1 MDFNDT
7 PEEAAFRAEAR
18 SWLAANTAPRD
29 AANSLVVNQE
39 TGDFVKEFPLARAWQ
54 AKKFDAG
61 FGAIYFP
68 AEVGGRGGNSL
79 QNMIFMEEEARCDVP
94 ATNHFMI
101 VNRGCCS
108 LLMKKG
114 SAAQQR
120 DLIRPSLRGDLI
132 WCQLFSEPGAGSDL
146 AGVRTR
152 AEREHGQEGDD
163 WIVSGQKIWT
173 SNAQLADWGVMVAR
187 TDPTVPKHKGLT
199 FFLVDMKSPGL
210 TLRPIKQLTGG
221 SNFNEVFIDGLRVPD
236 ANRIGA
242 VGEGWKVVIAFLA
255 GERSN
260 IAIKELQPL
269 IASLVQLARD
279 TEIDGRPAIEDGGVR
294 ERIASYYIR
303 EAGVRFTVQRM
314 LTALSRNVEPGPEIA
329 IGKLVLGTLVQ
340 EMTAFALELM
350 QSQGAVMDPAHS
362 PFAGVWQTEW
372 LGSVVDRLGGG
383 TDEIMRNVIG
393 ERILGLPE
401 DVRVDKAVPFNQIG
415 AAKV

>member
-7 PEEAAFRAEAR
+7 DEEAAFRAAAR
-18 SWLAANTAPRD
+18 AWLAANAKPRS
-29 AANSLVVNQE
+29 ATNSLLVNQE
-39 TGDFVKEFPLARAWQ
+39 TGDFSREFPHARAWQ
-54 AKKFDAG
+54 ARKFDGG

-68 AEVGGRGGNSL
+68 ADVGGRGGHSL
-79 QNMIFMEEEARCDVP
+79 QNMIFMEEEARFDVP

-114 SAAQQR
+114 SAEQQR
-120 DLIRPSLRGDLI
+120 ELIRPSLRGDLI

-152 AEREHGQEGDD
+152 AEQDGEH
-163 WIVSGQKIWT
+163 WVVNGQKIWT
-173 SNAQLADWGVMVAR
+173 SNAQLADWGVLVAR
-187 TDPTVPKHKGLT
+187 TDPNLPKHKGLS
-199 FFLVDMKSPGL
+199 FFIVDMKSPGI

-221 SNFNEVFIDGLRVPD
+221 SNFNEVFLDGVRVPD

-242 VGEGWKVVIAFLA
+242 IGDGWRVVVAFLA

-279 TEIDGRPAIEDGGVR
+279 SEIDGRPAIEDGGVR
-294 ERIASYYIR
+294 ERIASFYIR

-314 LTALSRNVEPGPEIA
+314 LTALSRHEEPGPEIA

-340 EMTAFALELM
+340 EMTAFALDLM
-350 QSQGAVMDPAHS
+350 QGHGMVMDPAHA

-415 AAKV
+415 SARG

>member
-7 PEEAAFRAEAR
+7 PEEATFRAEAR
-18 SWLAANTAPRD
+18 AWLAANAAPRS
-29 AANSLVVNQE
+29 ATNSLVVNQE
-39 TGDFVKEFPLARAWQ
+39 TGDFSEEFPKARDWQ
-54 AKKFDAG
+54 ARKFDGG

-68 AEVGGRGGNSL
+68 KDVGGRGGTSM
-79 QNMIFMEEEARCDVP
+79 QNMIFMEEEARYDVP

-108 LLMKKG
+108 LLLKRG

-120 DLIRPSLRGDLI
+120 ELIRASLRGDLI

-152 AEREHGQEGDD
+152 AERDGDS
-163 WIVSGQKIWT
+163 WLVNGQKIWT
-173 SNAQLADWGVMVAR
+173 SNAHLADWGVLIAR
-187 TDPTVPKHKGLT
+187 NDPSVPKHKGLS
-199 FFLVDMKSPGL
+199 FFIVDMKSPGMEM
-210 TLRPIKQLTGG
+210 RPIKQLTGG
-221 SNFNEVFIDGLRVPD
+221 SNFNEVFLENLRVPD
-236 ANRIGA
+236 ACRIGE

-269 IASLVQLARD
+269 IASLVRLAGQVQ
-279 TEIDGRPAIEDGGVR
+279 IDGRPAIEDGGVR
-294 ERIASYYIR
+294 ERIASFYIR

-314 LTALSRNVEPGPEIA
+314 LTALSRNEEPGPEIA

-340 EMTAFALELM
+340 EMTAFALDLM
-350 QSQGAVMDPAHS
+350 QSHGMVMDAAHA
-362 PFAGVWQTEW
+362 PFAGVWQSEW

-415 AAKV
+415 ARA